1 MKKNLLTIGILT
13 YAIWGT
19 LLLVGIHYVLTNLIT
34 PLIIGAEK
42 LDITFLLLIHIILL
56 LASAYPIFMWKKH
69 LGLKVLLLIVHYL
82 FAAIFTFYIYY
93 FGLVGIY
100 GWNN

>member
-1 MKKNLLTIGILT
+1 MKKTLLTIGILT

-34 PLIIGAEK
+34 PLITEAEK
-42 LDITFLLLIHIILL
+42 PNITFLLLIHIILL
-56 LASAYPIFMWKKH
+56 LVSAYPVFMWKKQI
-69 LGLKVLLLIVHYL
+69 GLKVLMLILHYV
-82 FAAIFTFYIYY
+82 FAIICAFCIYY

-100 GWNN
+100 GWRN